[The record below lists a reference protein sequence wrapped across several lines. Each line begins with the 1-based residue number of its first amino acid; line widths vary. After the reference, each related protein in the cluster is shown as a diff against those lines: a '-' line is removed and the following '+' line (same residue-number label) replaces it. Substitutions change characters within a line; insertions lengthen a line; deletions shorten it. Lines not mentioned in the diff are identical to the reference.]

1 MSDKKTVM
9 ITGAGGYFAWTLIH
23 ELKEKTDYHIIAM
36 TSDQKTT
43 VDKLS
48 LIHI

>member
-23 ELKEKTDYHIIAM
+23 ELKEKTDYHSYDMIICFFF
-36 TSDQKTT
+36 
-43 VDKLS
+43 
-48 LIHI
+48 

>member
-23 ELKEKTDYHIIAM
+23 ELKEKTEAVFSTLHEVIDFLEA
-36 TSDQKTT
+36 
-43 VDKLS
+43 
-48 LIHI
+48 

>member
-23 ELKEKTDYHIIAM
+23 ELKRKNRLSYHSYDIGPENY
-36 TSDQKTT
+36 SR
-43 VDKLS
+43 
-48 LIHI
+48 